1 MATQAVTRTERVF
14 SALRGDILGGVFAP
28 GQRLPFADLRER
40 YSCSAGVARE
50 ALLRLSEQGLALAEP
65 QQGFRV
71 TEVSV
76 TDLADLTEARI
87 EIETLV
93 LSLAIKADGVA
104 WESQVLAAHHRLER
118 TPQQDPSHAKR
129 FSEEWAA
136 AHAAFHDS
144 LLAAC
149 PNVRLRSIAGSLRDS
164 AELYRRWS
172 LPIGHDDD
180 RDVAGEHKALLG
192 AALEGNWRRASGV
205 LTEHIRRTTRVL
217 LDLVA
222 SESPVGLDQER
233 AR

>member
-1 MATQAVTRTERVF
+1 MATPAVTRTERVF
-14 SALRGDILGGVFAP
+14 SALRSDILGGVFTP

-40 YSCSAGVARE
+40 YKCSAGVARE
-50 ALLRLSEQGLALAEP
+50 ALLRLAEQGLALAEP

-71 TEVSV
+71 TEISV

-93 LSLAIKADGVA
+93 LRRAIKTGGVG
-104 WESQVLAAHHRLER
+104 WESQLLAVHHRLDR
-118 TPQQDPSHAKR
+118 TPQQDSSDSKR
-129 FSEEWAA
+129 FSEAWAA
-136 AHAAFHDS
+136 AHAAFHDA

-180 RDVAGEHKALLG
+180 RDVAGEHKALLT
-192 AALEGNWRRASGV
+192 AALEGNEEHASAV

-217 LDLVA
+217 LDVVVPEPA
-222 SESPVGLDQER
+222 TGT
-233 AR
+233 

>member
-1 MATQAVTRTERVF
+1 MATPAVTRTERVF
-14 SALRGDILGGVFAP
+14 SALRGDILGGVFTP

-40 YSCSAGVARE
+40 YRCSAGAARE

-93 LSLAIKADGVA
+93 LRRAIDAGDVA
-104 WESQVLAAHHRLER
+104 WESQLLAVHHRLER
-118 TPQQDPSHAKR
+118 TPQRHPSNAKR

-136 AHAAFHDS
+136 EHAAFHEA

-149 PNVRLRSIAGSLRDS
+149 PNVRLRSIAGSLRNS

-180 RDVAGEHKALLG
+180 RDVTGEHKALLD
-192 AALEGNWRRASGV
+192 AALEGNWQRASAV
-205 LTEHIRRTTRVL
+205 LTEHIKRTTKVL
-217 LDLVA
+217 LDVVA
-222 SESPVGLDQER
+222 PDPGIGMDRER
-233 AR
+233 A

>member
-1 MATQAVTRTERVF
+1 MSSPAVTRTERVF
-14 SALRGDILGGVFAP
+14 SALRSDILGGVFTP
-28 GQRLPFADLRER
+28 GQRLRFADLRER

-50 ALLRLSEQGLALAEP
+50 ALLRLAEQGLALAEP

-93 LSLAIKADGVA
+93 LRHAIRTGGVA
-104 WESQVLAAHHRLER
+104 WESQLLAAHHRLER
-118 TPQQDPSHAKR
+118 TAQRDASNAKR

-136 AHAAFHDS
+136 VHAAFHDA
-144 LLAAC
+144 LFAAC
-149 PNVRLRSIAGSLRDS
+149 PNVRLRSTARSLRDS

-180 RDVAGEHKALLG
+180 RDVAGEHKALLD
-192 AALEGNWRRASGV
+192 AALEGNWQRASVV
-205 LTEHIRRTTRVL
+205 LTEHIKRTTRVL
-217 LDLVA
+217 LDVVA
-222 SESPVGLDQER
+222 PESDIGTGQES
-233 AR
+233 A

>member
-1 MATQAVTRTERVF
+1 MSTPAVTRTERVF
-14 SALRGDILGGVFAP
+14 SALRSDILGGVFTP

-40 YSCSAGVARE
+40 YCCSAGVARE
-50 ALLRLSEQGLALAEP
+50 ALLRLAEQGLALAEP

-93 LSLAIKADGVA
+93 LRRAIKAGGVA
-104 WESQVLAAHHRLER
+104 WESQLLAVHHRLDR
-118 TPQQDPSHAKR
+118 TPQRDPSDSKR

-136 AHAAFHDS
+136 AHAAFHDA

-149 PNVRLRSIAGSLRDS
+149 PNVRLRAIARSLRDS

-172 LPIGHDDD
+172 LPIGHDED

-192 AALEGNWRRASGV
+192 AALEGNEERASAV
-205 LTEHIRRTTRVL
+205 LTEHIKRTTRVL
-217 LDLVA
+217 LDIVVTEPTA
-222 SESPVGLDQER
+222 GT
-233 AR
+233 